1 LNRTADAF
9 AAPAFHTETARPAEI
24 RVVPAVALAANAVEP
39 MPAPTFSI
47 VIPTYNEE
55 RDISD
60 TLERVLAQRLPPHE
74 VIVVDGGS
82 SDATLEHLRRW
93 SDDARVHVIEE
104 GRRRGVSAA
113 RNAGIRRATG
123 DVVVMLNADVL
134 LPPDF
139 LERLAPRYLGDADL
153 VSVDSRVE
161 NLGFISGR
169 YVDAV
174 HKLKYSAATVGWSE
188 GFSCRR
194 EAAVAAAFPEEIPGA
209 GGEDVEFVDRL
220 LRLGY
225 RWQVDYSISVDHRV
239 PPTLSG
245 FWEQFRGRG
254 RALPYAEHL
263 LKKWPLPLV
272 TARRVAAWMK
282 TLVLAAA
289 IVPNAV
295 MAVQLA
301 RRSPRGLRDVPAM
314 WAAHHVL
321 FAALRFGEFQSV
333 RELWR
338 ARKAARR

>member
-1 LNRTADAF
+1 MNRAADSRSALRVGSEVTP
-9 AAPAFHTETARPAEI
+9 PAVVRHVLSA
-24 RVVPAVALAANAVEP
+24 VPAGRTIEPVA
-39 MPAPTFSI
+39 APTFSI

-55 RDISD
+55 CDISD

-74 VIVVDGGS
+74 VIAVDGGS
-82 SDATLEHLRRW
+82 VDATLTQLRRW

-113 RNAGIRRATG
+113 RNTGIRRATG
-123 DVVVMLNADVL
+123 DVVVILNADVL

-139 LERLAPRYLGDADL
+139 LERLAPLYIGGADL

-169 YVDAV
+169 YVDAS
-174 HKLKYSAATVGWSE
+174 HKLKYGAATVGWSE

-254 RALPYAEHL
+254 RALPYYEHL

-272 TARRVAAWMK
+272 TARRAAAWIK
-282 TLVLAAA
+282 TVALAAA
-289 IVPNAV
+289 IVPNVV
-295 MAVQLA
+295 MAVRLA
-301 RRSPRGLRDVPAM
+301 RKSPRGLRDLPAM

-321 FAALRFGEFQSV
+321 FAAHRVGEWQSLC
-333 RELWR
+333 RLWR
-338 ARKAARR
+338 ERSGGAQ